1 MPTPIKPATRV
12 WECPGAPSAYM
23 ILAAPH
29 LPAPEGKALRV
40 AVASQPIGDD
50 PPPTPEQVVACVAG
64 PAACLGGAEVEG
76 FGTGAFYYVDAP

>member
-1 MPTPIKPATRV
+1 MGVPRRPA
-12 WECPGAPSAYM
+12 SYM
-23 ILAAPH
+23 TLAAPF

-40 AVASQPIGDD
+40 AVASQPMGDD
-50 PPPTPEQVVACVAG
+50 DPPTPEQVVACVAG

>member
-1 MPTPIKPATRV
+1 MPAIKPATRV
-12 WECPGAPSAYM
+12 WECPGAPASYM
-23 ILAAPH
+23 TLAAPF

-40 AVASQPIGDD
+40 AVASQPMGDD
-50 PPPTPEQVVACVAG
+50 DPPTPEQVVACVAG